1 MNRIVITF
9 LAALLCL
16 APLAVSAA
24 DPVQKSIAELYQEKD
39 QLKGKQVKLHGKVV
53 KVNNGIMNRNFI
65 HLQDGTG
72 EKGTNDITITSQ
84 DTAKVGD
91 EVTAVGTVTV
101 DLDFGAGYTYPV
113 IVEKATITK
122 DK

>member
-72 EKGTNDITITSQ
+72 EKGSNDITITSQ